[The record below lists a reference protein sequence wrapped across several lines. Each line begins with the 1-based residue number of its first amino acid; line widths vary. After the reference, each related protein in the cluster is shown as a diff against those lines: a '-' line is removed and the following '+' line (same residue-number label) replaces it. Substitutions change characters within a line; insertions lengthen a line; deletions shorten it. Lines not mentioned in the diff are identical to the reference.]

1 MEADI
6 QATSDLPS
14 ALERAFSAQRG
25 LSTAGRRVQARQLEL
40 LNDEAWRA
48 TKVLKRRSPA
58 VPSSGSTSVFTKSTK
73 SVFF

>member
-1 MEADI
+1 M

-25 LSTAGRRVQARQLEL
+25 LSSAGRRVQARQLEL
-40 LNDEAWRA
+40 LNDEEWRS
-48 TKVLKRRSPA
+48 TKVLKRWSRPA

-73 SVFF
+73 

>member
-14 ALERAFSAQRG
+14 ALERAFSAQRR
-25 LSTAGRRVQARQLEL
+25 LSTAGRRVQARQLKL

-48 TKVLKRRSPA
+48 TKVLKRSPA